1 MGFANK
7 LDTIHNGMNGG
18 KILLMVPGGNYSA
31 VTGLDLSVGSNIGA
45 YVIDDKDSAFR
56 HWVDTGSAADGAS
69 HEHTDCFTALTFES
83 DHISGQKFNL
93 EEGSDEIIWAGNSN
107 DYYVGYHSSES
118 RARLT
123 VNWLTG
129 NVDFFISK
137 PPAWQTTA
145 DDTDTD
151 TLGDDTTAGDGSS
164 SDDKGTDVVA
174 NDQLGDAAIADDSSS
189 SYAVVSASVGLT
201 VMIISAMMF
210 WVTILLGTTGATL
223 NVHSSSN
230 AWLAAL
236 ALSLL
241 RYIAHKQACVLWY
254 QVFVWGCL
262 LFRWRDDRKQVA

>member
-1 MGFANK
+1 MKPDPTKEGPETNLLWSITDNADGTKKLKARLTYNGVFGWLAMGFANK

-45 YVIDDKDSAFR
+45 YVIDDKDSSFR
-56 HWVDTGSAADGAS
+56 HWVDTGSAADGAN

-107 DYYVGYHSSES
+107 DYFVGYHSRDS

-123 VNWLTG
+123 INWLTG
-129 NVDFFISK
+129 DVDFFISK

-151 TLGDDTTAGDGSS
+151 
-164 SDDKGTDVVA
+164 VVA
-174 NDQLGDAAIADDSSS
+174 NDQLGDATIADDSSS

-201 VMIISAMMF
+201 IMIISAMMF
-210 WVTILLGTTGATL
+210 
-223 NVHSSSN
+223 
-230 AWLAAL
+230 
-236 ALSLL
+236 
-241 RYIAHKQACVLWY
+241 
-254 QVFVWGCL
+254 
-262 LFRWRDDRKQVA
+262 

>member
-1 MGFANK
+1 MKPDPTKEGPETNLLWSITDNADGTKKLKARLTYNGVFGWLAMGFANK

-56 HWVDTGSAADGAS
+56 HWVDTGSAADGAN

-164 SDDKGTDVVA
+164 SDDKGTEVVA

-210 WVTILLGTTGATL
+210 
-223 NVHSSSN
+223 
-230 AWLAAL
+230 
-236 ALSLL
+236 
-241 RYIAHKQACVLWY
+241 
-254 QVFVWGCL
+254 
-262 LFRWRDDRKQVA
+262 